1 MHYEIARYRF
11 VPNGPSL
18 CSCSII
24 YLSLTTLH
32 IFSGTNPACIRGVL
46 QWTHGNYTLLDN
58 GSIIMVPFLD
68 GFQQIQDPCAPE
80 SNFIDPGYNY
90 TELYQSWRIFQDPV
104 TGYKLHLWQADGTP
118 VAPQFLVAASP
129 NMLPTTTLRK
139 QPAPP
144 ATTSDGLISGGGN
157 STKRGLDAML
167 HQKRWTWGF

>member
-1 MHYEIARYRF
+1 
-11 VPNGPSL
+11 
-18 CSCSII
+18 
-24 YLSLTTLH
+24 
-32 IFSGTNPACIRGVL
+32 
-46 QWTHGNYTLLDN
+46 
-58 GSIIMVPFLD
+58 MVPFLD

-104 TGYKLHLWQADGTP
+104 TGFKLHLFEADGTP
-118 VAPQFLVAASP
+118 VAPQFLVATSP

-157 STKRGLDAML
+157 STKRGLDALL
-167 HQKRWTWGF
+167 HQKRWTWTWGF